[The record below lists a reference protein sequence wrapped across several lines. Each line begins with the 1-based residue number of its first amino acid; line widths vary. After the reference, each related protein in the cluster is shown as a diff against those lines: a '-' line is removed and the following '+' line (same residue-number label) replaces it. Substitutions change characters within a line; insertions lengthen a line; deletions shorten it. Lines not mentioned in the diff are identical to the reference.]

1 MSVTI
6 LAVVFLCLMLLV
18 TYFGYRFIFRKEI
31 SGPEPR
37 LERCSICGS
46 EYPKSRLIE
55 RQSGDTRVYRF
66 CDNCI
71 KSLYQDLMSRN

>member
-1 MSVTI
+1 MSITI
-6 LAVVFLCLMLLV
+6 LAVVFLSLMLLV
-18 TYFGYRFIFRKEI
+18 TYFGYRFIFRKET
-31 SGPEPR
+31 SSPETR

-46 EYPKSRLIE
+46 ESQKSRLIE

-71 KSLYQDLMSRN
+71 RNLYQDLIKSS